1 MINYRITNVVLDSE
15 QIYRAMMA
23 EYALIVAGKS
33 EEEAP
38 MQYAKCDLSG
48 IFKVLYAEEL
58 GAVCSKIGGY
68 IDNVEATTEGF
79 TRIALRLPALAP
91 AMLDSLLRRRM
102 EDCIVLTPRPALPAP
117 PPRPSLL
124 KNEVLT
130 FTKNSLTQ
138 AVIHACVR
146 LKFCISS
153 L

>member
-1 MINYRITNVVLDSE
+1 MKNYRITNVMLDSE

-38 MQYAKCDLSG
+38 MQYAKCDMPG

-58 GAVCSKIGGY
+58 GAVCAKIGGY

-79 TRIALRLPALAP
+79 TRIALRLPAMAP

-102 EDCIVLTPRPALPAP
+102 EDCIVASVLLRCLLPVK
-117 PPRPSLL
+117 S
-124 KNEVLT
+124 
-130 FTKNSLTQ
+130 TQ
-138 AVIHACVR
+138 AEYRQLVDRSR
-146 LKFCISS
+146 LALRS
-153 L
+153 LRHLLAPRS